1 MSIITILSDLQT
13 ADIGVCTLKAAL
25 IQLPAK
31 NNIID
36 ITHAISKT
44 DIQQAAYLSASS
56 YIHFPEGTIHLLLVD
71 IFQRN
76 RQKLILAVHNGHY
89 FLAPDNGILSLI
101 TGDDETTSIYLCRE
115 FQGFPALASWID
127 AVTDTINMLQ
137 SGGKPEVVLSLYT
150 PERNYKLPQPTI
162 FNSRVD
168 CSILHIDR
176 YGNMIL
182 NLNRNQFEEIIG
194 DKKFGIKIL
203 GVREEIN
210 QVSQHY
216 NDVEEGKF
224 LCRFNSSGYLE
235 IAINRSPAD
244 SFEPKPLPSRT
255 ISYDKISINIH
266 S

>member
-25 IQLPAK
+25 IQLPGN

-36 ITHAISKT
+36 ITHAVGKA
-44 DIQQAAYLSASS
+44 DIQQAAYLSVSS
-56 YIHFPEGTIHLLLVD
+56 FVHFPKGTIHLLLVD

-76 RQKLILAVHNGHY
+76 GQKLILARHNDHY

-101 TGDDETTSIYLCRE
+101 TGDEDVPVYLCRE
-115 FQGFPALASWID
+115 FQGYPALANWID
-127 AVTDTINMLQ
+127 AIKLTINMLQ
-137 SGGKPEVVLSLYT
+137 RGGDPASTFAMYN
-150 PERNYKLPQPTI
+150 PERSYKLPQPTI

-182 NLNRNQFEEIIG
+182 NLNRNQFTEIIG
-194 DKKFGIKIL
+194 DRKFGIKIL

-210 QVSQHY
+210 HISQHY

-244 SFEPKPLPSRT
+244 SFAPKPLPTRT